1 MIGMRGFIKT
11 EGFALGTV
19 LGAWLM
25 LMGGLACGGDLN
37 ACILKAC
44 ADMPRGGG
52 YASDRAAEVRFA
64 RLGVIPDRNGRSLQ
78 VCPSAASPTFCSA
91 ACYLVLLRAL
101 QYWER
106 QERKVFSVKVW
117 QALRADERHTDGYL
131 SWGRFNANGP
141 GCAKWVHDLGAGIS
155 FTSPAFAKPGDF
167 LKIFFSPTAGAAE
180 RGHFVVF
187 LGIRRIDGTPFIV
200 YWSANRRTSGYG
212 VVRIALNDKRIRFL
226 LFTRITRPENVARVP
241 QLPPTD
247 PWLASMLSRTC
258 SFREMIQRCR
268 LR

>member
-1 MIGMRGFIKT
+1 MRGFIRQKISRW
-11 EGFALGTV
+11 GTV
-19 LGAWLM
+19 LGAWLI
-25 LMGGLACGGDLN
+25 LMGGLACAADFN

-44 ADMPRGGG
+44 SDMPRGGG
-52 YASDRAAEVRFA
+52 YAADRAAEVRLA
-64 RLGVIPDRNGRSLQ
+64 RSGVIPDRNGCSLQ
-78 VCPSAASPTFCSA
+78 GCPSAASPTFCSA

-106 QERKVFSVKVW
+106 QEERKVFSAEVW
-117 QALRADERHTDGYL
+117 QALRVDERHPDGYL

-155 FTSPAFAKPGDF
+155 FTSPALAKPGDF
-167 LKIFFSPTAGAAE
+167 LKIFFSSAAGATE

-187 LGIRRIDGTPFIV
+187 LGIQQINSTPFIV

-226 LFTRITRPENVARVP
+226 LFTRITRPENIARAP
-241 QLPPTD
+241 QLPLTD
-247 PWLASMLSRTC
+247 PWLASMLSRTY
-258 SFREMIQRCR
+258 SFREMIQGCG